1 MNAREG
7 EELWK
12 LMDSVG
18 TGTSGDKL
26 AMVKL
31 RLDMRP
37 IRGGSETATHSR
49 SGAVGNQANYFDHLI
64 VSERNYMMGL
74 AGLSDPMGHFQSC
87 V

>member
-12 LMDSVG
+12 LMDSIG
-18 TGTSGDKL
+18 TGTNRDKL

-37 IRGGSETATHSR
+37 SRGGR
-49 SGAVGNQANYFDHLI
+49 V
-64 VSERNYMMGL
+64 
-74 AGLSDPMGHFQSC
+74 
-87 V
+87 